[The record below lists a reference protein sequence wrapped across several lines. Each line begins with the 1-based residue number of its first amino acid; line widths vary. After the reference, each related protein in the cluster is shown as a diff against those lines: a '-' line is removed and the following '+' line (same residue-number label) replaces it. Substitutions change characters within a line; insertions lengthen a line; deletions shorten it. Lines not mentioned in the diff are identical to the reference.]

1 MKTLTNILFLDIETV
16 SSVANYDELSERT
29 QTLWEKK
36 SLQWRK
42 DNTAEEAYPK
52 AAIYAEFGKIICI
65 SAGFIHKNILHIK
78 SFYGDEEKEVL
89 LTFKKSL
96 EKFARNRN
104 ALLCAHNGKEFD
116 FPYLCRRM
124 LINGI
129 KLPQLLQIQGK
140 KPWEVPLLDTLE
152 LWRFGDYKHYTS
164 LDLLCEVFNIPTP
177 KDGID
182 GSRVGQIYWEEENLH
197 RIVKYCEADVVA
209 LTQLYLKMQGLPI
222 LSPEA
227 IQFVAE

>member
-29 QTLWEKK
+29 QALWDKK

>member
-29 QTLWEKK
+29 QTLWDKK